1 MNAIAMIGRCM
12 RQQNPELPLPWVNEN
27 IQRLAMIDP
36 VVQDQQPDVVG
47 EVAPLTPF
55 PDTTSAPP
63 TDTSTPDTMSAID
76 GVDSSG
82 SSA

>member
-12 RQQNPELPLPWVNEN
+12 RQQNPELPLPWVDEN
-27 IQRLAMIDP
+27 IQRSAMTDP

-47 EVAPLTPF
+47 EVAPLTLLQADVSTS
-55 PDTTSAPP
+55 DTIR
-63 TDTSTPDTMSAID
+63 AID